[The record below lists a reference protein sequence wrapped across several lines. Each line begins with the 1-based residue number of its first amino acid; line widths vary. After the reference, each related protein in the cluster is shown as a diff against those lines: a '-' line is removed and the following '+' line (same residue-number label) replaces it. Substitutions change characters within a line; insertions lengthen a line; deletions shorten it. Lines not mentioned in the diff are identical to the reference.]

1 MAQNHMCAT
10 KMYQKSAVS
19 AGGSLSRTYS
29 QPARRG
35 EGLYCECCIDRNM
48 WIRPKSFGGFFSM
61 RAQRSMGR
69 HVRSRLSSFS
79 YYIHGVYVGKSYWY
93 TQHFWDIDFLFDL
106 AIEWWKYR
114 CNQPC
119 VTEDIC
125 EKTESLPNKKRNSKG
140 QERERKNNCYHI
152 VVRVMKT
159 RSVWLMCV
167 ALSPLHSPFLF
178 FVVRFPSLSLRLS
191 LYTVCTLCCVSFIHL
206 VETKTHQMFPQ
217 NYYFFQYLCGLNA
230 LSYIHV
236 LCISSF
242 II

>member
-61 RAQRSMGR
+61 RAQPSMGR

-140 QERERKNNCYHI
+140 QEREK
-152 VVRVMKT
+152 KT
-159 RSVWLMCV
+159 TVTTLLLEWWKPDQSDLCVWLCLLYTAPSFSLLYGFLPSLYV
-167 ALSPLHSPFLF
+167 LAYIQYVLYAVSPL
-178 FVVRFPSLSLRLS
+178 
-191 LYTVCTLCCVSFIHL
+191 FI
-206 VETKTHQMFPQ
+206 
-217 NYYFFQYLCGLNA
+217 
-230 LSYIHV
+230 
-236 LCISSF
+236 
-242 II
+242 